1 MFSAILF
8 SWLQGAE
15 FYYNL
20 HEKAVNSLPVCN
32 GKTWIDLGC
41 GPGLVSRLAAS
52 KNYDVLG
59 IDRDPF
65 MILSARLIAKINGS
79 NAKFRIGD
87 LDSISNIRADVLS
100 GASLLAVIPDK
111 RKALLQMWDCVKP
124 TGNLLI
130 IEPTQLMTRENVDKV
145 IKSGLP
151 RKRVVGLRMWA
162 SARENRAV
170 DNEIF
175 KSIPAEEQS
184 TVELL
189 NGLVN
194 AWIFKKGTSA

>member
-1 MFSAILF
+1 MFSALLF

-20 HEKAVNSLPVCN
+20 HEKAVSSLPVGN
-32 GKTWIDLGC
+32 GRTWIDLGC

-65 MILSARLIAKINGS
+65 MILSARLMAKINGS
-79 NAKFRIGD
+79 KAKFMIGG
-87 LDSISNIRADVLS
+87 LDSIIDIRADVLS

-111 RKALLQMWDCVKP
+111 NKALQQMWDCVKP
-124 TGNLLI
+124 SGYLLI
-130 IEPTQLMTRENVDKV
+130 IEPTHLMTRENVDDA

-151 RKRVVGLRMWA
+151 KKRIIGLRMWA

-170 DNEIF
+170 DTEIF
-175 KSIPAEEQS
+175 KSIPAEEES
-184 TVELL
+184 TLDLL
-189 NGLVN
+189 DGLVK